1 MLIKTD
7 FINSTKTGGVSI
19 SVSVK
24 SCANE
29 AKLMLPV
36 QAGKTDLTAV

>member
-1 MLIKTD
+1 MLTKID
-7 FINSTKTGGVSI
+7 FINSTKTGGVSV

-29 AKLMLPV
+29 AKPILPA
-36 QAGKTDLTAV
+36 QAGQTDVTAV